1 MSTPHNDGAEH
12 THAPDDHAAH
22 GHNPSHPA
30 TVTAAG

>member
-22 GHNPSHPA
+22 
-30 TVTAAG
+30 VTTRLTLPR